1 MKNRIL
7 TFVLGAA
14 ALAAPALA
22 QTAPWPASSP
32 IEKELAARASNV
44 TEVTLDKDRLKF
56 AAKFMGRRDTSDAGL
71 QQLIEGLDGIY
82 VRDYEFD
89 KAGQFSGEEVEQ
101 LRKSFETG
109 AWSPLVRDRDRKS
122 GESTDV
128 MVKLVNG
135 KQCGMFILDVEP
147 KEISIVQILG
157 HVNMEDLGKL
167 KGIGGLGALGE
178 GEKNAQA
185 KGAKGEK

>member
-1 MKNRIL
+1 
-7 TFVLGAA
+7 
-14 ALAAPALA
+14 
-22 QTAPWPASSP
+22 
-32 IEKELAARASNV
+32 
-44 TEVTLDKDRLKF
+44 
-56 AAKFMGRRDTSDAGL
+56 
-71 QQLIEGLDGIY
+71 
-82 VRDYEFD
+82 
-89 KAGQFSGEEVEQ
+89 VEQ

-178 GEKNAQA
+178 VEKNAQA